1 MCRST
6 LLSRSLTPGRQRAR
20 REAVKERDVWLKRE
34 AARKLAAMQLRD
46 AITAETTAVVR
57 KLGGDAETG
66 GQYLD
71 PPQPLQLFGNKLRN
85 IRLPKGSKAADM
97 MPEEF
102 CAEIERM
109 YQSAMAAGHTPAV
122 ANAALE
128 SLRSALR
135 PRDADEAPVP
145 SPARARAVAPRPRRL
160 SGCLPSGA

>member
-1 MCRST
+1 MPRA
-6 LLSRSLTPGRQRAR
+6 PGYTS
-20 REAVKERDVWLKRE
+20 EAV
-34 AARKLAAMQLRD
+34 RKLAAMQLRD
-46 AITAETTAVVR
+46 AITAETTAGVR

-109 YQSAMAAGHTPAV
+109 YQSAMAERASSLVEVLLPAPSRRPSPPV
-122 ANAALE
+122 PWPLAADELLQHLR
-128 SLRSALR
+128 LRS
-135 PRDADEAPVP
+135 
-145 SPARARAVAPRPRRL
+145 
-160 SGCLPSGA
+160 